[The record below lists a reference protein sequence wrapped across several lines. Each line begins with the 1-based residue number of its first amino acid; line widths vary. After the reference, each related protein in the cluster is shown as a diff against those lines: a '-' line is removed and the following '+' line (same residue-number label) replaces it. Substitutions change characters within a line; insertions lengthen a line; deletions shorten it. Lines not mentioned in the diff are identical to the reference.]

1 VTTDRVIVC
10 GGGIAGLSAATVLAE
25 RGVPVLL
32 LEKEAYLGGRA
43 GSWDDRL
50 ADGTAFQMERGFH
63 AFFRQYHNLR
73 AILRRVDPEL
83 RSLAPMAD
91 YPLLGPNGAMES
103 FSGLPRTTPL
113 NLIELVRRTP
123 TLGARD
129 LLGVDVSRAV
139 EMLAFDPVGTYAR
152 WDGTTAKA
160 YLDSLR
166 FPPAARQMLF
176 DVFAHSFFNPEEQ
189 YSAAELL
196 AMFHYYFLGNPD
208 GLIFD
213 VMRAPFGE
221 VFFEPLG
228 THMERFGGVIRRGV
242 SVERIERSTG
252 RVRVIA
258 NGEAHEGA
266 AVVLA
271 LSVPALREVV
281 SRSTGLPERLT
292 TQVGS
297 LDTTWPFAV
306 RRLFLDRPALPGRPP
321 FAGTTGLGPPGREIL
336 DNISIYEKLETE
348 SHRWA
353 QRTGGSVIELHAYA
367 VDPSWSEREVREA
380 LIEGL
385 YQAYPETREARIVDE
400 RFLLRR
406 DCPSF
411 APHSHALRPRPV
423 TDAAEVLLAGDFV
436 RLPFPSALMER
447 AATSGILAANELL
460 RARGHAG
467 ERVRTSPKRGA
478 LAFGALTL

>member
-1 VTTDRVIVC
+1 M
-10 GGGIAGLSAATVLAE
+10 
-25 RGVPVLL
+25 PVLV
-32 LEKEAYLGGRA
+32 LEKERFLGGRA

-91 YPLLGPNGAMES
+91 YPLLGPSGAMES

-123 TLGARD
+123 TIGVRD
-129 LLGVDVSRAV
+129 LVGVDVSRAV
-139 EMLAFDPVGTYAR
+139 EMLAFDPVTTYAR

-221 VFFEPLG
+221 VLFEPLA
-228 THMERFGGVIRRGV
+228 THVERFGGTI
-242 SVERIERSTG
+242 
-252 RVRVIA
+252 
-258 NGEAHEGA
+258 
-266 AVVLA
+266 
-271 LSVPALREVV
+271 
-281 SRSTGLPERLT
+281 
-292 TQVGS
+292 Q
-297 LDTTWPFAV
+297 
-306 RRLFLDRPALPGRPP
+306 
-321 FAGTTGLGPPGREIL
+321 
-336 DNISIYEKLETE
+336 
-348 SHRWA
+348 
-353 QRTGGSVIELHAYA
+353 
-367 VDPSWSEREVREA
+367 REA
-380 LIEGL
+380 LVMTYNDL
-385 YQAYPETREARIVDE
+385 
-400 RFLLRR
+400 FWLLSVGI
-406 DCPSF
+406 CCVVPLVLF
-411 APHSHALRPRPV
+411 LRPLPQGKM
-423 TDAAEVLLAGDFV
+423 AA
-436 RLPFPSALMER
+436 M
-447 AATSGILAANELL
+447 
-460 RARGHAG
+460 H
-467 ERVRTSPKRGA
+467 
-478 LAFGALTL
+478 